1 MKRFITLLII
11 PVFSTMLYA
20 QRMPAMAH
28 NALENADSLAHR
40 AVVNHHIIFDDDEDV
55 PFFVKKNILSLDSL
69 FRSYPISELDY
80 DQAAERL
87 GVDIAT
93 IKAVVEVETGTKRK
107 GFSRMGVPLINFDKT
122 VFLLNL
128 KKNKISGA
136 GFAQHTRAPK
146 VAPDGNKLSAND
158 YQWALLNAAREIDAV
173 IANESTFWGMFQ
185 IGGFNW
191 KKCGAK
197 SLDDFVYKMC
207 YSEQTQ
213 LQLFVEFIFNN
224 ERMHKALQKKDWNKF
239 ALLYNGPSYRRRG
252 YHTKLARAYRRFSQ
266 ESEKNKLL

>member
-1 MKRFITLLII
+1 MKRFITLFII
-11 PVFSTMLYA
+11 IQAFSVFLCA
-20 QRMPAMAH
+20 QRMPAIAH
-28 NALENADSLAHR
+28 NALENADTLAHR
-40 AVVNHHIIFDDDEDV
+40 AVINHHIIFDDDEEV
-55 PFFVKKNILSLDSL
+55 PFFVKQNILSLDSL

-80 DQAAERL
+80 DQAADRL

-107 GFSRMGVPLINFDKT
+107 GFSQLGVPLINFDKT
-122 VFLLNL
+122 VFLHNL

-136 GFAQHTRAPK
+136 GFTQHTHAK
-146 VAPDGNKLSAND
+146 KAFAANGSKLSPND
-158 YQWALLNAAREIDAV
+158 YQWALLNTAREIDAV

-197 SLDDFVYKMC
+197 SLDEFVYKMC

-252 YHTKLARAYRRFSQ
+252 YHTKLARAYNRFSG
-266 ESEKNKLL
+266 ESGKS

>member
-1 MKRFITLLII
+1 M
-11 PVFSTMLYA
+11 A
-20 QRMPAMAH
+20 QKLPIATP
-28 NALENADSLAHR
+28 NALENADSLANRKVMSHL
-40 AVVNHHIIFDDDEDV
+40 IFDDDDDEV
-55 PFFVKKNILSLDSL
+55 PFFVKQNILSLDSL

-107 GFSRMGVPLINFDKT
+107 GFSQLGVPLINFDRT
-122 VFLLNL
+122 VFLHNL
-128 KKNKISGA
+128 QKKRIPSA
-136 GFAQHTRAPK
+136 GFTQHTHSHKNSPAQRM
-146 VAPDGNKLSAND
+146 SAND
-158 YQWALLNAAREIDAV
+158 YQWALLNAAREIDPV

-224 ERMHKALQKKDWNKF
+224 EKMHTALQKKDWNRF
-239 ALLYNGPSYRRRG
+239 ALIYNGPSYRRRG
-252 YHTKLARAYRRFSQ
+252 YHTKLARAYRRFAE
-266 ESEKNKLL
+266 ESASYTSLTDI